1 MRPTD
6 TLLCTAVLLLL
17 LAAASVVLN
26 KKSEQTRRRALIIA
40 GIATMVVFAVY
51 KVVLFNDREY
61 DRLTASMGGFNWWGE
76 LPLHLCNVNM
86 ILIPF
91 AVHYDSRPL
100 KSFCFFVGP
109 LGAMMALL
117 MPGLGFDGYP
127 IWLPRMLFYYGT
139 HFAILLEGLALATL
153 GLYKPRLRDVPMTVI
168 TVLLITLAAFG
179 VNLMLRATGLHPKA
193 NYFFSVET
201 EGNAI
206 LEMFYRLIP
215 VPFLYLLP
223 GTVILVA
230 YMAAVIAVVAGVE
243 RLVKHLRK

>member
-17 LAAASVVLN
+17 LAVASAVLN

-40 GIATMVVFAVY
+40 GIATMAVFIIY
-51 KVVLFNDREY
+51 KVVLFNDREF

-127 IWLPRMLFYYGT
+127 IWLPRMLCYYGI

-153 GLYKPRLRDVPMTVI
+153 RLYRPRLRDVPVTVV
-168 TVLLITLAAFG
+168 TLLAITLVAFG
-179 VNLMLRATGLHPKA
+179 INLILRATGLYPKA

-206 LEMFYRLIP
+206 LELFHRLIP

-230 YMAAVIAVVAGVE
+230 YMAVVMAVVAGTE
-243 RLVKHLRK
+243 RVIKRIRK